1 MLELGLEPHRQA
13 QELSI
18 QELQRQALELRKL
31 ELELEPHRQAL
42 ERSIQEPH
50 KLALELRMLE
60 LGLEPHRLEQE
71 LHKLAQSRQD
81 TG

>member
-1 MLELGLEPHRQA
+1 M
-13 QELSI
+13 
-18 QELQRQALELRKL
+18 L

>member
-1 MLELGLEPHRQA
+1 MLELELEPHRQA

-18 QELQRQALELRKL
+18 QELQRQ
-31 ELELEPHRQAL
+31 
-42 ERSIQEPH
+42 
-50 KLALELRMLE
+50 ALELRMLE